1 MSVGPLGPGALSF
14 VDRGYPDVVKDVL
27 TTLTAGV
34 AAEVHTAEATA
45 AGAIAD
51 VVLDR
56 RPVARV
62 SQVSAYVADPGGDPD
77 AEPRR
82 VVLGLDDVELAPLDP
97 SDPADRS
104 LLRFPPTARRKP
116 VAGTDIVV
124 NYYPRTVDPTPI
136 DDVSVG
142 SVARTLVE
150 AVAREVSVAY
160 KQLNLAYE
168 SGFLESATGSSLDRV
183 VALLGYRRY
192 VAGRPV
198 GTVRFSRR
206 AGSPGEVTI
215 PAGTPVADAKDTV
228 RYETVETRTMLAGE
242 STAEL
247 RVRGATAGT
256 PVVEAR
262 VLSVVQRAI
271 AGIDGVIN
279 EAPTSTSAQDESDV
293 ELRAR
298 ARVALLAAARGT
310 VPALTHG
317 LLALPQV
324 RAVDI
329 EERPEGVPGEI
340 RVSVSLT
347 EPPADGSIPPEVID
361 AVEELRP
368 AGIRVLLGKAGELA
382 LAARVRLVL
391 AGSSMPSAQREQVH
405 TAARAALLKK
415 VAAVQV
421 GQRVRTGALQAAL
434 VDGDLVLDASITLTA
449 RDSGEAGT
457 AGADFVSAS
466 RQAVRLSD
474 TDVTFDADLFDTPTT
489 GPAPVPVEVRATVRP
504 AAPGVDALALRAGV
518 RAKLTSYVATLAAP
532 TVVDAAS
539 LLTAVRDD
547 AAYALD
553 PLGLVVTFT
562 SGDQFVQVASG
573 GSTFTVAAGQ
583 TFTVAEV
590 EVLG

>member
-1 MSVGPLGPGALSF
+1 MTTGPLTF

-34 AAEVHTAEATA
+34 AAEVHTAV
-45 AGAIAD
+45 AGTGGSIAD
-51 VVLDR
+51 VVLNR

-62 SQVSAYVADPGGDPD
+62 SQVTAHIADPGGG
-77 AEPRR
+77 EPRR

-97 SDPADRS
+97 SDRQDQS
-104 LLRFPPTARRKP
+104 VLRFPATARRKP
-116 VAGTDIVV
+116 VPGTDVVV
-124 NYYPRTVDPTPI
+124 NYYPRTVDATPI
-136 DDVSVG
+136 DDVGVG

-160 KQLNLAYE
+160 TQLNLGYE
-168 SGFLESATGSSLDRV
+168 SGFLESATGGSLDRV

-206 AGSPGEVTI
+206 TGSPGEVTI

-242 STAEL
+242 STAEI
-247 RVRGATAGT
+247 RVRGAAVGT
-256 PVVEAR
+256 PVVESG

-271 AGIDGVIN
+271 AGIDGVTN
-279 EAPTSTSAQDESDV
+279 ESPTSTSTQDESDV

-298 ARVALLAAARGT
+298 ARVALLAAAKGT
-310 VPALTHG
+310 VPALTNG

-324 RAVDI
+324 RAVSI
-329 EERPEGVPGEI
+329 EERPDGVPGQI

-347 EPPADGSIPPEVID
+347 EPPADGSIPQEVLD
-361 AVEELRP
+361 AVEDLRP
-368 AGIRVLLGKAGELA
+368 AGIRVLLGKAGELS

-391 AGSSMPSAQREQVH
+391 AGGSMPSAQREQVH
-405 TAARAALLKK
+405 TAARATLIKK
-415 VAAVQV
+415 IAAVQV
-421 GQRVRTGALQAAL
+421 GQRVRTGALQAAM
-434 VDGDLVLDASITLTA
+434 VDGDTVLDASITLSA
-449 RDSGEAGT
+449 RDSGQAGT
-457 AGADFVSAS
+457 AGADFVPEAG
-466 RQAVRLSD
+466 QAVRLVEA
-474 TDVTFDADLFDTPTT
+474 DVTFDTDVFDSPLA
-489 GPAPVPVEVRATVRP
+489 GPEPVPVEVRATARP
-504 AAPGVDALALRAGV
+504 AAPGVDLTALRDGV
-518 RAKLTSYVATLAAP
+518 KSRLTAFVATLAPP
-532 TVVDAAS
+532 TVVDAAA
-539 LLTAVRDD
+539 LLNAVRND

-553 PLGLVVTFT
+553 PLGLIVTFT

-583 TFTVAEV
+583 KFSVADV
-590 EVLG
+590 QVLT